1 MRRRSP
7 KGKLDRMPEG
17 KHIGLQVLVF
27 SLVAATFSTIYIT
40 QPVLPV
46 LREEFGVSASAA
58 SLTISAVILG
68 IALAN
73 LPFGMLVDRYPVRP
87 IILLGGTVIV
97 ACGFF
102 CAAASDLT
110 LLIAA
115 RFVQGL
121 FVPAL
126 TTCLVVH
133 LVRSLPPDRLNVVT
147 GAYVSATV
155 VGGLG
160 GRLLGGWIHPPLHW
174 RYAFV
179 TASILLMAATL
190 SASRWLPKSEGSE
203 ETAGEAPG
211 FAELVRRPEL
221 LRIFLVAFGSF
232 FVFSSV
238 FNYLPFYLS
247 GPPFR
252 ASTQVITFTY
262 LSYLV
267 GAFTGPVAGKVSNR
281 IGTGATMTFGSV
293 TFAAAITATFLPWLP
308 AVAASLAGVCAGFF
322 AIHSAAVA
330 SLNLRLI
337 AGRGRAN
344 SLYVLFY
351 YLGGSIGIT
360 ASGHAYQ
367 LAGWRGVASLG
378 MLMLLLPFATGLAE
392 MRERNRM
399 GPPGGIPPPLPLS
412 SKAAGRSRTGR

>member
-1 MRRRSP
+1 
-7 KGKLDRMPEG
+7 MPEG
-17 KHIGLQVLVF
+17 KHIGLQALIF

-46 LREEFGVSASAA
+46 LRGEFGVSASTA

-73 LPFGMLVDRYPVRP
+73 LPFGMLVDRYPIRP

-97 ACGFF
+97 ACGLF
-102 CAAASDLT
+102 CAAAADLT

-147 GAYVSATV
+147 GSYVSATV

-179 TASILLMAATL
+179 TASVLLLAATL
-190 SASRWLPKSEGSE
+190 SAARWLPKSE
-203 ETAGEAPG
+203 TPREAPEATAS
-211 FAELVRRPEL
+211 FADLLRRPEL
-221 LRIFLVAFGSF
+221 LRIFFVAFGAF

-238 FNYLPFYLS
+238 FNYLPFYLA

-252 ASTQVITFTY
+252 ASTQVITLTY

-267 GAFTGPVAGKVSNR
+267 GAFTGPVAGNLSNR
-281 IGTGATMTFGSV
+281 IGNGATMALGSATLATAIVV
-293 TFAAAITATFLPWLP
+293 TFIPSLP
-308 AVAASLAGVCAGFF
+308 VIAASLAGVCAGFF
-322 AIHSAAVA
+322 AVHSAAA
-330 SLNLRLI
+330 GSLNLKLTE
-337 AGRGRAN
+337 GRGRAN

-351 YLGGSIGIT
+351 YLGGWVGIT

-367 LAGWRGVASLG
+367 FAGWRGVAGLG
-378 MLMLLLPFATGLAE
+378 ILMLALPFATGLSE
-392 MRERNRM
+392 MRERNRKDR
-399 GPPGGIPPPLPLS
+399 PEGIPPP
-412 SKAAGRSRTGR
+412 

>member
-1 MRRRSP
+1 
-7 KGKLDRMPEG
+7 MPEG
-17 KHIGLQVLVF
+17 KHIGLQALIF

-40 QPVLPV
+40 QPVLPI
-46 LREEFGVSASAA
+46 LRAEFEVSASTA

-73 LPFGMLVDRYPVRP
+73 LPFGMLVDRYPIRP

-97 ACGFF
+97 ACGLF
-102 CAAASDLT
+102 CAAATDLT

-147 GAYVSATV
+147 GSYVSATV

-179 TASILLMAATL
+179 TASVLLLAATL
-190 SASRWLPKSEGSE
+190 SAARWLPKSESPREEPE
-203 ETAGEAPG
+203 ETAS
-211 FAELVRRPEL
+211 FAGLLRRPEL
-221 LRIFLVAFGSF
+221 LRIFFVAFGAF

-238 FNYLPFYLS
+238 FNYLPFYLA

-252 ASTQVITFTY
+252 ASTQVITLTY

-267 GAFTGPVAGKVSNR
+267 GAFTGPVAGNLSNR
-281 IGTGATMTFGSV
+281 IGNGATMVLGSA
-293 TFAAAITATFLPWLP
+293 TLAAAIAMTFIPSLP
-308 AVAASLAGVCAGFF
+308 VIAASLAGVCAGFF
-322 AIHSAAVA
+322 AVHSAAA
-330 SLNLRLI
+330 GSLNLKL
-337 AGRGRAN
+337 AGGRGRAN

-351 YLGGSIGIT
+351 YLGGWVGIT
-360 ASGHAYQ
+360 ASGRAYQ
-367 LAGWRGVASLG
+367 FAGWRGVAGLG
-378 MLMLLLPFATGLAE
+378 ILMLALPLATGLAE
-392 MRERNRM
+392 MRKRNRTDR
-399 GPPGGIPPPLPLS
+399 PEGIPPP
-412 SKAAGRSRTGR
+412 

>member
-1 MRRRSP
+1 
-7 KGKLDRMPEG
+7 MPEG
-17 KHIGLQVLVF
+17 KHIGLQALLF
-27 SLVAATFSTIYIT
+27 WLVASAFSTIYIT

-46 LREEFGVSASAA
+46 LRAEFGVSASTA

-73 LPFGMLVDRYPVRP
+73 LPFGMLVDRYPIRP
-87 IILLGGTVIV
+87 IILLGGSVIA

-102 CAAASDLT
+102 CAASTDLS

-121 FVPAL
+121 FVPSL

-147 GAYVSATV
+147 GSYVSATV

-179 TASILLMAATL
+179 TASVLLLAAT
-190 SASRWLPKSEGSE
+190 AAAARWLPEGE
-203 ETAGEAPG
+203 GERETPREIEG
-211 FAELVRRPEL
+211 FERLIRRPEL
-221 LRIFLVAFGSF
+221 LRIFFVAFGAF

-238 FNYLPFYLS
+238 FNYLPFYLAA
-247 GPPFR
+247 PPFN
-252 ASTQVITFTY
+252 ASTQVITLAY

-267 GAFTGPVAGKVSNR
+267 GALTGPAAGTLSNR
-281 IGTGATMTFGSV
+281 IGNGATMALGSAVFAGSILLTFVPS
-293 TFAAAITATFLPWLP
+293 LP
-308 AVAASLAGVCAGFF
+308 VIAASLAGVCAGFF
-322 AIHSAAVA
+322 AIHSAAA
-330 SLNLRLI
+330 GSLNLRLSS
-337 AGRGRAN
+337 GRGRAN

-351 YLGGSIGIT
+351 YLGGSAGIT
-360 ASGHAYQ
+360 ASGYAYHS
-367 LAGWRGVASLG
+367 AGWRGVASLG
-378 MLMLLLPFATGLAE
+378 ILVLLLPFATGLAE
-392 MRERNRM
+392 MRERK
-399 GPPGGIPPPLPLS
+399 LL
-412 SKAAGRSRTGR
+412 

>member
-1 MRRRSP
+1 
-7 KGKLDRMPEG
+7 MPEG
-17 KHIGLQVLVF
+17 KHIGLQALIF
-27 SLVAATFSTIYIT
+27 SLVAAAFSTIYIT

-46 LREEFGVSASAA
+46 LRAEFGVSASTA

-73 LPFGMLVDRYPVRP
+73 LPFGMLVDRYPIRP

-97 ACGFF
+97 ACGLF
-102 CAAASDLT
+102 CAAATDLT

-147 GAYVSATV
+147 GSYVSATV

-179 TASILLMAATL
+179 TASVLLLAATL
-190 SASRWLPKSEGSE
+190 SAARWLPKSESPGKAPE
-203 ETAGEAPG
+203 ETAS
-211 FAELVRRPEL
+211 FAGLLRRPEL
-221 LRIFLVAFGSF
+221 LRIFFVAFGAF

-238 FNYLPFYLS
+238 FNYLPFYLA

-252 ASTQVITFTY
+252 ASTQVITLTY

-267 GAFTGPVAGKVSNR
+267 GAFTGPVAGNLSNR
-281 IGTGATMTFGSV
+281 IGNGATMALGSA
-293 TFAAAITATFLPWLP
+293 TLAAAIAMTFIPSLP
-308 AVAASLAGVCAGFF
+308 VIAASLAGVCAGFF
-322 AIHSAAVA
+322 AVHSAAA
-330 SLNLRLI
+330 GSLNLKL
-337 AGRGRAN
+337 AGGRGRAN

-351 YLGGSIGIT
+351 YLGGWVGIT
-360 ASGHAYQ
+360 ASGRAYQ
-367 LAGWRGVASLG
+367 FAGWRGVGGLG
-378 MLMLLLPFATGLAE
+378 ILMLALPFATGLAE
-392 MRERNRM
+392 MRKRNRM
-399 GPPGGIPPPLPLS
+399 DRPEGIPPP
-412 SKAAGRSRTGR
+412 

>member
-1 MRRRSP
+1 V
-7 KGKLDRMPEG
+7 PEG
-17 KHIGLQVLVF
+17 KHIGLQALLF
-27 SLVAATFSTIYIT
+27 WLVASAFSTIYIT

-46 LREEFGVSASAA
+46 LRAEFGVSASTA

-73 LPFGMLVDRYPVRP
+73 LPFGMLVDRYPIRP
-87 IILLGGTVIV
+87 IILLGGSVIA

-102 CAAASDLT
+102 CAASTDLS

-121 FVPAL
+121 FVPSL

-147 GAYVSATV
+147 GSYVSATV

-179 TASILLMAATL
+179 TASVLLLAAT
-190 SASRWLPKSEGSE
+190 AAAARWLPEGE
-203 ETAGEAPG
+203 GERETPREIEG
-211 FAELVRRPEL
+211 FGRLIRRPEL
-221 LRIFLVAFGSF
+221 LRIFFVAFGAF

-238 FNYLPFYLS
+238 FNYLPFYLAA
-247 GPPFR
+247 PPFN
-252 ASTQVITFTY
+252 ASTQVITLAY

-267 GAFTGPVAGKVSNR
+267 GALTGPAAGTLSNR
-281 IGTGATMTFGSV
+281 IGNGATMVLGSAVFAGSILLTFVPS
-293 TFAAAITATFLPWLP
+293 LP
-308 AVAASLAGVCAGFF
+308 VIAASLAGVCAGFF
-322 AIHSAAVA
+322 AIHSAAA
-330 SLNLRLI
+330 GSLNLRLSS
-337 AGRGRAN
+337 GRGRAN

-351 YLGGSIGIT
+351 YLGGSTGIT
-360 ASGHAYQ
+360 ASGYAYHS
-367 LAGWRGVASLG
+367 AGWRGVASLG
-378 MLMLLLPFATGLAE
+378 ILVLLLPFVTGLAE
-392 MRERNRM
+392 MRERK
-399 GPPGGIPPPLPLS
+399 LL
-412 SKAAGRSRTGR
+412 

>member
-1 MRRRSP
+1 
-7 KGKLDRMPEG
+7 MPEE
-17 KHIGLQVLVF
+17 KHVGLQALVF
-27 SLVAATFSTIYIT
+27 SLVAAAFTTIYIT

-46 LREEFGVSASAA
+46 LREEFGVSASTA

-73 LPFGMLVDRYPVRP
+73 LPFGMLVDRYRIRP
-87 IILLGGTVIV
+87 IIITGGSVIA
-97 ACGFF
+97 ACGLF
-102 CAAASDLT
+102 CAITPDLF

-121 FVPAL
+121 FVPSL

-133 LVRSLPPDRLNVVT
+133 LVRSLPADRLNVVT
-147 GAYVSATV
+147 GSYVSATV

-179 TASILLMAATL
+179 TASFLLLAATL
-190 SASRWLPKSEGSE
+190 AATRWLPKNEARE
-203 ETAGEAPG
+203 ETTGEASSFTG
-211 FAELVRRPEL
+211 LVSRPEL
-221 LRIFLVAFGSF
+221 LRIFFVAFGAF

-238 FNYLPFYLS
+238 FNYLPFYLA

-252 ASTQVITFTY
+252 ASTQVITLLY
-262 LSYLV
+262 LSYVV
-267 GAFTGPVAGKVSNR
+267 GAFTGPAAGKLSNR
-281 IGTGATMTFGSV
+281 IGNGATMALGSAV
-293 TFAAAITATFLPWLP
+293 FAAAILATFIPSLP
-308 AVAASLAGVCAGFF
+308 AVAASLAAVCAGFF
-322 AIHSAAVA
+322 AVHSAAA
-330 SLNLRLI
+330 GSLNLRLSS
-337 AGRGRAN
+337 ARGRAN

-367 LAGWRGVASLG
+367 SAGWRGVAALG
-378 MLMLLLPFATGLAE
+378 IFMLLLPFATGLAE
-392 MRERNRM
+392 MRERNRKD
-399 GPPGGIPPPLPLS
+399 PPGGIPHPLHPS
-412 SKAAGRSRTGR
+412 SKAAGRSRTAR